1 MYESLSFFQKQWLIN
16 AKSLNLFGRSVQLA
30 IIFGIFEKNN
40 FHWVSVIRGLYLGRL
55 FTEMTHPPENAA
67 IFFLM
72 QWFWFRSACKR
83 TKYVNKQHLKFINR
97 CNNLPQTHKKLLL
110 KLFIDTKSYRQIYC
124 LVHNGQLISKC
135 LFGIFTFFQK
145 TNENKSTSKVITTYS
160 CNSIKRLVR

>member
-1 MYESLSFFQKQWLIN
+1 MGYLK
-16 AKSLNLFGRSVQLA
+16 
-30 IIFGIFEKNN
+30 KN
-40 FHWVSVIRGLYLGRL
+40 HWVTVVCGLYLGRL
-55 FTEMTHPPENAA
+55 FTEITQPPENAA
-67 IFFLM
+67 SFFVM
-72 QWFWFRSACKR
+72 QWFSRRSACKR
-83 TKYVNKQHLKFINR
+83 TKKVNKQHLEFINR

-135 LFGIFTFFQK
+135 LFGFFTFFQK